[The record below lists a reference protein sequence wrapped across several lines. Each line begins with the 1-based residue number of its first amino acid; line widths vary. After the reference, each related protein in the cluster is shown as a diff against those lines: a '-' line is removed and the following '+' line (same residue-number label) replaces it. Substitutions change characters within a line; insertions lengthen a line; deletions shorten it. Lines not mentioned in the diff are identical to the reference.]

1 MKLITLAKKEAQ
13 DILRNKIYLLVVFV
27 QVFIIFGAFGLAV
40 ASSIAMDPNLLDSYG
55 LSSSLKVGISQ
66 DLNGSALAKDLEAQN
81 LNLIYFKDMNQ
92 ANNLL
97 GTRLVAVVEV
107 SSQPK
112 QDVTVH
118 MDTANVFYPV
128 VSTKVNSAVNKFKV
142 EKRLE
147 SAGVNDSDIQKVQ
160 NLVTLN
166 VVGVKTNQDA
176 GIALDSPYFVEIMY
190 GFIVPFILLLPIFLA
205 GNIVTDSIVGERERK
220 TFEIL
225 LMAPISSSMVI
236 LGKTLPILFFSLVQS
251 IAWMLILE
259 ILHVPVYNS
268 FSLIFILFFVGL
280 GFIGAGIFISMLVD
294 STKEANSAITMLLV
308 FATFLLFMPLFITSS
323 YFEGILNFIPTV
335 LMVKLASTPNINPEI
350 MLLSL
355 PTVFLSSLIFLMTVR
370 YFKHERAIRL

>member
-81 LNLIYFKDMNQ
+81 LNLICFKDMNQ

-236 LGKTLPILFFSLVQS
+236 LGKTLPILIFSLVQS

-268 FSLIFILFFVGL
+268 FALIFILFFVGL

-308 FATFLLFMPLFITSS
+308 FATFLLFMPLFINSS

-370 YFKHERAIRL
+370 YFKHERTIRL

>member
-166 VVGVKTNQDA
+166 VVGVKKNQDA

-236 LGKTLPILFFSLVQS
+236 LGKTLPILIFSLVQS
-251 IAWMLILE
+251 VAWMLILE
-259 ILHVPVYNS
+259 ILHVPIYNS

-355 PTVFLSSLIFLMTVR
+355 PTVFLSSFIFLITVR

>member
-1 MKLITLAKKEAQ
+1 MKIKAIIKKEAQ
-13 DILRNKIYLLVVFV
+13 DILKNKLYLLLVFV
-27 QVFIIFGAFGLAV
+27 QIFIILGAFGLAV
-40 ASSIAMDPNLLDSYG
+40 VSSIAMDPALMDNYG
-55 LSSSLKVGISQ
+55 LGSSLKVGISQ
-66 DLNGSALAKDLEAQN
+66 DLNGSTLANDLEAQK
-81 LNLIYFKDMNQ
+81 LHLIYYKDMNQ
-92 ANNLL
+92 AEKLL
-97 GTRLVAVVEV
+97 GTKLVAVVEV
-107 SSQPK
+107 SSSPK

-118 MDTANVFYPV
+118 MDTSNVFYTV
-128 VSTKVNSAVNKFKV
+128 VSTKVNNAVTKFNT

-147 SAGVNDSDIQKVQ
+147 SAGLNSSEIQKVQ

-166 VVGVKTNQDA
+166 VVEVKKNQNE

-190 GFIVPFILLLPIFLA
+190 GFIVPFILLLPLFLA

-251 IAWMLILE
+251 ISWILILDL
-259 ILHVPVYNS
+259 LHVPIYNT
-268 FSLIFILFFVGL
+268 FFLLFILFFVGL
-280 GFIGAGIFISMLVD
+280 GFIGAGIIISMLVD

-308 FATFLLFMPLFITSS
+308 FATFILFMPLFIKAS
-323 YFEGILNFIPTV
+323 YFESILNFIPTV
-335 LMVKLASTPNINPEI
+335 LMVKLASTPNINPGI

-355 PTVFLSSLIFLMTVR
+355 PTVFLSSFIFLMTVR